1 MGFLKISPLLI
12 ARREIGNEALAAFAA
27 PIYLSPMKSSKG
39 TSRAAVK
46 RAEVRQHVKD
56 RQVVLIDQEP
66 LRRRAGSECSKQMA
80 RLEEAKAEWKRF
92 MSEDKAVFDRW
103 MASTFGA
110 QLSRLREIE
119 ALVREKEMLVRE
131 VEAEM
136 FFGGARNPRTAYARV
151 QRRRDDPP
159 EADPQGRQSPPPG
172 QGDDGFGASSFDDIP
187 EIEQELLFEDFVRV
201 VMGMN
206 PDRMSDRKYEQMFT
220 DFKANVLGQ
229 ERPPPPLAATPPP
242 PPPQSRVK
250 ELYRRLV
257 RRLHPDTKADSDV
270 GVSALWHEVQE
281 AYSAGNVER
290 LEMLLAM
297 TDIQANEAGD
307 HTSLSQMRSVLR
319 ELRRSFNALQC
330 NLRDAK
336 RDPAWN
342 FGRRQDRS
350 ALAER
355 VRGELESK
363 LERNA
368 RELRQME
375 AMISSWSASPKG
387 RRKPLQSKQR
397 DLPF

>member
-1 MGFLKISPLLI
+1 
-12 ARREIGNEALAAFAA
+12 
-27 PIYLSPMKSSKG
+27 MKSSKG

-172 QGDDGFGASSFDDIP
+172 QGDDGFGASPFDDIP

-387 RRKPLQSKQR
+387 RRKPVQSKQR

>member
-1 MGFLKISPLLI
+1 MPCGGGAAGKIVASPL
-12 ARREIGNEALAAFAA
+12 AVFGC
-27 PIYLSPMKSSKG
+27 LSILPPMKSRKG
-39 TSRAAVK
+39 KSRAAVK
-46 RAEVRQHVKD
+46 MATGRQHAKD
-56 RQVVLIDQEP
+56 RQLVLLDQEP
-66 LRRRAGSECSKQMA
+66 LRRRAASECSKQMA
-80 RLEEAKAEWKRF
+80 RLEKAKAEWKRF
-92 MSEDKAVFDRW
+92 QSEDKAGFDRW
-103 MASTFGA
+103 MAATFGA
-110 QLSRLREIE
+110 LLSRLREIE
-119 ALVREKEMLVRE
+119 ALVSAKAALVRE

-136 FFGGARNPRTAYARV
+136 VFGGARNPRTAYARV

-159 EADPQGRQSPPPG
+159 EADPRDRDVPPPG
-172 QGDDGFGASSFDDIP
+172 QGEDGFGGSPFDDIP
-187 EIEQELLFEDFVRV
+187 EIDQELLFEDFLRV

-229 ERPPPPLAATPPP
+229 ERPKPPPAVAA
-242 PPPQSRVK
+242 PPQQNRVK
-250 ELYRRLV
+250 ELYRLLV

-270 GVSALWHEVQE
+270 GVSALWHELQE

-297 TDIQANEAGD
+297 TDIQSNEAGE
-307 HTSLSQMRSVLR
+307 HTSLFQMRSVLR

-342 FGRRQDRS
+342 FARQQDRS
-350 ALAER
+350 ALAEG

-363 LERNA
+363 LQWNA

-387 RRKPLQSKQR
+387 RRKPVQSSQR
-397 DLPF
+397 DFPF